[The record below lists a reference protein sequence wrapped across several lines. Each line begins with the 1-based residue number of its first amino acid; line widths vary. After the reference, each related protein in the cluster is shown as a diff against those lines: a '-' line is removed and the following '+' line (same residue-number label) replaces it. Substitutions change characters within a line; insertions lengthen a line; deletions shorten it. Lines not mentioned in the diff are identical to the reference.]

1 MCLFQNSIIEFRF
14 VVVRSFDRSSRFLS
28 REFARFA
35 FSLFVTRDPK
45 IHSTIIRRV
54 QKEEIRNIF
63 RSIFVPIHRN
73 NTFDKL
79 QITQSPRSLSAPS
92 RIEFAKQLPRP
103 RDLSRFF
110 RMVNE
115 IQATLKGLLIT
126 FFAGTSNLLLTFL
139 LSNYNSYNS
148 RDFDRE
154 KKKESERG
162 KGTRDERKGNKNQ
175 KGNSI
180 KKKRTNE
187 RTNVIS
193 PNSGLEAGNF
203 IIERCC
209 FKKPFFVM
217 PCLHFKLSLRDR
229 K

>member
-1 MCLFQNSIIEFRF
+1 MCLFQNSIIEYRF

-28 REFARFA
+28 KEFARFA

-154 KKKESERG
+154 KKKESERA
-162 KGTRDERKGNKNQ
+162 
-175 KGNSI
+175 GNSRRE
-180 KKKRTNE
+180 KRE
-187 RTNVIS
+187 
-193 PNSGLEAGNF
+193 
-203 IIERCC
+203 
-209 FKKPFFVM
+209 
-217 PCLHFKLSLRDR
+217 
-229 K
+229 